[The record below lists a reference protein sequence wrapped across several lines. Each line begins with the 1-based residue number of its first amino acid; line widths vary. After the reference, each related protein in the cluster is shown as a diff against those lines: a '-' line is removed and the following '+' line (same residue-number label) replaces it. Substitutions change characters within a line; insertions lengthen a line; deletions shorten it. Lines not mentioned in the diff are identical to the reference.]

1 MELELAK
8 KLLAEKNLILVEEE
22 NNIYHDDRVNLS
34 IPLENHYAIRNIEN
48 QWNFC
53 FIELERRTIPKI
65 KKIRAFKNK
74 SDAITYL
81 FLYLLRRYFFNKYIV
96 PSRDRGYPINS
107 LQSLKLKMLELG
119 IPDSYICEKENLKK
133 HSICF
138 YETENGWF
146 EGFVGEKNKIIAAS
160 RGNFTEEEFF
170 INIRL
175 DLIYGLYL
183 LDNYRKE
190 VLKNSNIMLSFSD
203 YEIVN
208 YLEYPILFKY
218 MSLEDQRRYIVW
230 EQAHANGITPDNPDV
245 YIRFGYLLDKGVDF
259 EPLPAKAGRF
269 NMLLKQPKAYPSKL
283 SLPSASYPISKLSE
297 LHFSCRS

>member
-53 FIELERRTIPKI
+53 FIQLERRTIPNI
-65 KKIRAFKNK
+65 QKIRPFKNK

-81 FLYLLRRYFFNKYIV
+81 FLYLLRRYFYSKYIV

-138 YETENGWF
+138 YETENSWF

-160 RGNFTEEEFF
+160 RGNFPEGDFF
-170 INIRL
+170 IDIRL

-190 VLKNSNIMLSFSD
+190 VLKNSNIVLSFSD

-208 YLEYPILFKY
+208 YLGYPILPEFDEK
-218 MSLEDQRRYIVW
+218 
-230 EQAHANGITPDNPDV
+230 
-245 YIRFGYLLDKGVDF
+245 
-259 EPLPAKAGRF
+259 
-269 NMLLKQPKAYPSKL
+269 
-283 SLPSASYPISKLSE
+283 
-297 LHFSCRS
+297 

>member
-53 FIELERRTIPKI
+53 FIQLERRTIPKI
-65 KKIRAFKNK
+65 EKIRSFKNK

-81 FLYLLRRYFFNKYIV
+81 FLYLLRRYFYSKYIV
-96 PSRDRGYPINS
+96 PSRYRGYQINS
-107 LQSLKLKMLELG
+107 LPSLKLKMLELG
-119 IPDSYICEKENLKK
+119 IPDNYICEKENLKK

-138 YETENGWF
+138 YETENSWF

-160 RGNFTEEEFF
+160 RGNFTETDFF
-170 INIRL
+170 TNVRL
-175 DLIYGLYL
+175 GSIYSLYL
-183 LDNYRKE
+183 LDNYKKE
-190 VLKNSNIMLSFSD
+190 VLKNSNIVLSFND

-208 YLEYPILFKY
+208 YI
-218 MSLEDQRRYIVW
+218 
-230 EQAHANGITPDNPDV
+230 
-245 YIRFGYLLDKGVDF
+245 GY
-259 EPLPAKAGRF
+259 A
-269 NMLLKQPKAYPSKL
+269 
-283 SLPSASYPISKLSE
+283 I
-297 LHFSCRS
+297 

>member
-81 FLYLLRRYFFNKYIV
+81 FLYLLRCYFFNKYIV

-107 LQSLKLKMLELG
+107 LPSLKLKMLELG
-119 IPDSYICEKENLKK
+119 IPDNYICEKENLKK

-160 RGNFTEEEFF
+160 RGCFPEGEFF
-170 INIRL
+170 MDTRL
-175 DLIYGLYL
+175 NLIYGLYL

-190 VLKNSNIMLSFSD
+190 VLKNSNIVLSFND

-208 YLEYPILFKY
+208 YLGYPILPEFDEK
-218 MSLEDQRRYIVW
+218 
-230 EQAHANGITPDNPDV
+230 
-245 YIRFGYLLDKGVDF
+245 
-259 EPLPAKAGRF
+259 
-269 NMLLKQPKAYPSKL
+269 
-283 SLPSASYPISKLSE
+283 
-297 LHFSCRS
+297 

>member
-22 NNIYHDDRVNLS
+22 NNIYHDNRVNLS

-65 KKIRAFKNK
+65 EKIRSFKNK
-74 SDAITYL
+74 SAAITYL
-81 FLYLLRRYFFNKYIV
+81 FLYLLRGYFFDKYIV
-96 PSRDRGYPINS
+96 PNRDKGYQINS
-107 LQSLKLKMLELG
+107 LPSLKLKMLELG
-119 IPDSYICEKENLKK
+119 IPDNYICEKENLKK

-146 EGFVGEKNKIIAAS
+146 EGFVGEKNKIIAAG
-160 RGNFTEEEFF
+160 RGCFTEEEFF
-170 INIRL
+170 IDIRL
-175 DLIYGLYL
+175 DLIYALYL

-190 VLKNSNIMLSFSD
+190 VLKNSNIVLSFND

-208 YLEYPILFKY
+208 YLGYPIL
-218 MSLEDQRRYIVW
+218 E
-230 EQAHANGITPDNPDV
+230 
-245 YIRFGYLLDKGVDF
+245 
-259 EPLPAKAGRF
+259 
-269 NMLLKQPKAYPSKL
+269 
-283 SLPSASYPISKLSE
+283 
-297 LHFSCRS
+297 

>member
-65 KKIRAFKNK
+65 KKIRSFKNK

-81 FLYLLRRYFFNKYIV
+81 FLYLLRGYFFDKYIV
-96 PSRDRGYPINS
+96 PSRYRGYQINS
-107 LQSLKLKMLELG
+107 LPSLKLKMLELG
-119 IPDSYICEKENLKK
+119 IPDNYICEKENLKK

-138 YETENGWF
+138 YETENSWF
-146 EGFVGEKNKIIAAS
+146 EGFVGEKNKIIATS
-160 RGNFTEEEFF
+160 RGNFTETDFF
-170 INIRL
+170 TNVRL
-175 DLIYGLYL
+175 GSIYSLYL
-183 LDNYRKE
+183 LDNYKKE
-190 VLKNSNIMLSFSD
+190 VLKNSNIVLSFND

-208 YLEYPILFKY
+208 YI
-218 MSLEDQRRYIVW
+218 
-230 EQAHANGITPDNPDV
+230 
-245 YIRFGYLLDKGVDF
+245 GY
-259 EPLPAKAGRF
+259 A
-269 NMLLKQPKAYPSKL
+269 
-283 SLPSASYPISKLSE
+283 I
-297 LHFSCRS
+297 